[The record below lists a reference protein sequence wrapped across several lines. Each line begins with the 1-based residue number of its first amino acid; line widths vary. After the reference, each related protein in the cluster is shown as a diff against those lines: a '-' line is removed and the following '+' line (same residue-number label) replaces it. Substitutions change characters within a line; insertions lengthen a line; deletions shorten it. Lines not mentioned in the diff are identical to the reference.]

1 VTGEM
6 QVHEITVERQLSRG
20 THPGRDWR
28 GRCYELAFKY
38 VVGHRLVAPE
48 LRLVHVTLFIVG
60 VPLPHAWVEIPGEI
74 VFDPVTQAFYNRD
87 DYYRVLHAK
96 AEAHYTTAEASQRA
110 ISTNHYGPWKR

>member
-6 QVHEITVERQLSRG
+6 QIHEITVERQLSRG

-60 VPLPHAWVEIPGEI
+60 VPPSPRMG
-74 VFDPVTQAFYNRD
+74 
-87 DYYRVLHAK
+87 
-96 AEAHYTTAEASQRA
+96 
-110 ISTNHYGPWKR
+110 